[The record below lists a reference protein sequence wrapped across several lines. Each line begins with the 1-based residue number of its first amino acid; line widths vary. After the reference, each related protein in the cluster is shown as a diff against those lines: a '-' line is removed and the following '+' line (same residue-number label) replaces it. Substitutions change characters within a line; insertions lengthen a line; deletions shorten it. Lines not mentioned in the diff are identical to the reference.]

1 MRFKG
6 FNQRTR
12 LHLIPHIMGTA
23 HIHDII
29 MYRMINFILAGVNH
43 KDNVINNFFRNCL
56 LSNTSYTFTNLNKII
71 GNFNINY
78 LKLFDFNKN
87 KLKNKL
93 NEKTGK
99 GDWQYNILEELLN
112 MKETRLEA
120 NLDITETKILIDYIS
135 TS

>member
-1 MRFKG
+1 MF
-6 FNQRTR
+6 
-12 LHLIPHIMGTA
+12 
-23 HIHDII
+23 
-29 MYRMINFILAGVNH
+29 
-43 KDNVINNFFRNCL
+43 DNK
-56 LSNTSYTFTNLNKII
+56 T
-71 GNFNINY
+71 
-78 LKLFDFNKN
+78 

>member
-1 MRFKG
+1 ME
-6 FNQRTR
+6 
-12 LHLIPHIMGTA
+12 TA

-43 KDNVINNFFRNCL
+43 NDNVINNFFRNCL

-78 LKLFDFNKN
+78 LELFDFNKN

-93 NEKTGK
+93 KEKTGI
-99 GDWQYNILEELLN
+99 GDWQYNLLEELMN
-112 MKETRLEA
+112 MKETSLEA
-120 NLDITETKILIDYIS
+120 NLDITELKTLIDYVS
-135 TS
+135 TC